1 MPEVKRVTRSRPRE
15 GGGDS
20 TVKARSSK
28 VANSD
33 VFHLETMSWGFSVFC
48 SCNKSRRHREWT
60 GLGLR
65 NASLRRERERA
76 RWFVGSPDA
85 GLLSRCEAALE
96 KHTGA
101 PAHIWTPRY
110 LPLPLC
116 LDRMAGLYSATRYI
130 QAQAVIHVHMHKI
143 NRRERDVY
151 NIHTPT
157 HTTL

>member
-1 MPEVKRVTRSRPRE
+1 MPEVKRVTRSRPRG

-33 VFHLETMSWGFSVFC
+33 VFHLENDELGFSVFC
-48 SCNKSRRHREWT
+48 SRNKSRRHREWT

-85 GLLSRCEAALE
+85 GLLSRCEV
-96 KHTGA
+96 GA
-101 PAHIWTPRY
+101 GETHRRSGAHMDPSLFTTPSV
-110 LPLPLC
+110 PGQ
-116 LDRMAGLYSATRYI
+116 DGW
-130 QAQAVIHVHMHKI
+130 AV
-143 NRRERDVY
+143 
-151 NIHTPT
+151 
-157 HTTL
+157 

>member
-33 VFHLETMSWGFSVFC
+33 VFHLETMSWVSPCC
-48 SCNKSRRHREWT
+48 SRNKSRRRREWT

-65 NASLRRERERA
+65 NASLRRERGSER
-76 RWFVGSPDA
+76 VGSLALPTRVCYPDVR
-85 GLLSRCEAALE
+85 SALE

>member
-15 GGGDS
+15 AGGRWHGE
-20 TVKARSSK
+20 SSLLK
-28 VANSD
+28 GREFGRVSPGND
-33 VFHLETMSWGFSVFC
+33 ELGFSVFC
-48 SCNKSRRHREWT
+48 SCNKSRRRREWT

-143 NRRERDVY
+143 NRREREVY